1 MRACASLFN
10 ELRNSV
16 FATVSQAAIRR
27 VALETF
33 EHVLHRA
40 TYGVQHGAQIMRHA
54 AAASYGKL
62 ACRLGLARIQRTL
75 HASVHDR
82 QG

>member
-33 EHVLHRA
+33 EHVRVPLCAHGRA
-40 TYGVQHGAQIMRHA
+40 
-54 AAASYGKL
+54 
-62 ACRLGLARIQRTL
+62 CE
-75 HASVHDR
+75 
-82 QG
+82 